1 MKYKKE
7 PIKKTE
13 KKIDKKDYNTEDLV
27 FTKTIVKNGK
37 VITHPTGYFVFPR
50 Y

>member
-1 MKYKKE
+1 MKKKF
-7 PIKKTE
+7 KKPVE
-13 KKIDKKDYNTEDLV
+13 KTVKKNKDVTDLV